1 MLTVSVKALVEA
13 IQDTEAYSLP
23 EMNSG
28 TEYLYKN
35 LYSRLVHGDTVH
47 LSDLDFDA
55 FEAEDVGELED
66 LYSNVFCAHGSQT
79 SRLRAEF
86 HNMPAAV
93 ARTRY
98 V

>member
-23 EMNSG
+23 EMNNG

-55 FEAEDVGELED
+55 FEAEDVGEMEG
-66 LYSNVFCAHGSQT
+66 LYNNIFCAHNSQA

-86 HNMPAAV
+86 RNMPAAIV
-93 ARTRY
+93 RTQY